1 MRVLIHAPAARMGG
15 ALTHLLGVVPEL
27 AELALR
33 DHFLLVAQPE
43 LFPRLPDLP
52 ERWELRPERAQARG
66 TLRRLVWEQRELPRI
81 AREWRADVLLS
92 FGSFVPLRAPCPTV
106 LEAGN
111 ALPFTRAYWL
121 WVQRQSPLFQ
131 AEQVGRW
138 LLLRA
143 SLRAAARVLAPTR
156 AMRQDVVV
164 RVPEIADRVDVV
176 PWGVADVFHRATW
189 RGSGSHRLV
198 GVSKHGVNKEFDILV
213 SALPRL
219 VERWPDLQLEL
230 TGTPDESPWAGRTA
244 ALARQLG
251 LKERVH
257 FRGDLPNEAIP
268 GLVAEASAV
277 VFPTWCES
285 FGLPL
290 AEALAMG
297 APAVAGDIPAC
308 REVGGDAALY
318 YHPGSADSLADR
330 VSVLLAEPARAA
342 ELARAARPRG
352 ASFRWR
358 DTAAGTLESLRRAAT
373 RPL

>member
-1 MRVLIHAPAARMGG
+1 MRALIHAPAARMGG

-27 AELALR
+27 AQLAPHA
-33 DHFLLVAQPE
+33 HFLLVAQPD
-43 LFPRLPDLP
+43 LLTRLPALP
-52 ERWELRPERAQARG
+52 ERWELCPERAQARG
-66 TLRRLVWEQRELPRI
+66 MPGRFAWEQRQLPRI
-81 AREWRADVLLS
+81 ARAWRADVLLS
-92 FGSFVPLRAPCPTV
+92 FGSFLPLRAPCPTV

-121 WVQRQSPLFQ
+121 WVQRQTPLFQ
-131 AEQVGRW
+131 VEQAMRW

-143 SLRAAARVLAPTR
+143 SLRTAARVLAPTR

-176 PWGVADVFHRATW
+176 PWGVADVFHRASW
-189 RGSGSHRLV
+189 RGAPSHRLV

-219 VERWPDLQLEL
+219 VERWPDLQLDL
-230 TGTPDESPWAGRTA
+230 TGTPDESPWARQTA
-244 ALARQLG
+244 ALARRLG
-251 LKERVH
+251 LAQRVH
-257 FRGDLPNEAIP
+257 FCGDLPNHAVPDLIEH
-268 GLVAEASAV
+268 ASAV

-297 APAVAGDIPAC
+297 APAVAADIPAC
-308 REVGGDAALY
+308 REVGADAALY
-318 YHPGSADSLADR
+318 YRPGSAESLADR
-330 VSVLLAEPARAA
+330 VSVLLGEPARAA
-342 ELARAARPRG
+342 ELARVARRRG
-352 ASFRWR
+352 TTFRWR
-358 DTAAGTLESLRRAAT
+358 DNAAGTLDTLRRAAT